1 MQRRD
6 PNAAAIG
13 FRHSFAGT
21 RPLTFDRK
29 QFQTRTESQSMPIT
43 IRQVSPAEFGEALPS
58 LIALLQ
64 ETVAAGTPMG
74 FFAPLSDRLA
84 RDYWLSIVPEL
95 ESGSR
100 VLLVAYSD
108 GRLIGSGQLALA
120 QRQNSS
126 HRAELQKLFVATAV
140 RGQGVGK
147 ALVDAL
153 HDVAL
158 RDKRRLIMLNTRR
171 GIPAEGFYKALGYL
185 EAGVMP
191 GWTIGPAGERYD
203 HVELYRELDRG

>member
-1 MQRRD
+1 
-6 PNAAAIG
+6 
-13 FRHSFAGT
+13 
-21 RPLTFDRK
+21 
-29 QFQTRTESQSMPIT
+29 MPIT
-43 IRQVSPAEFGEALPS
+43 IKKVSPSEFAEAVPS

-74 FFAPLSDRLA
+74 FFAPLSDKMA
-84 RDYWLSIVPEL
+84 RDYWLSIVPEI

-100 VLLVAYSD
+100 VLLAAYD
-108 GRLIGSGQLALA
+108 KGRLVGSGQLALA

-126 HRAELQKLFVATAV
+126 HRAELQKLFVATAA

-153 HDVAL
+153 HEVAL
-158 RDKRRLIMLNTRR
+158 RDGRHLIMLNTRR

-185 EAGVMP
+185 EVGVMP
-191 GWTIGPAGERYD
+191 GWTIGSSGERYD
-203 HVELYRELDRG
+203 HVELYRELDPR

>member
-1 MQRRD
+1 MN
-6 PNAAAIG
+6 PNTYYSSI
-13 FRHSFAGT
+13 
-21 RPLTFDRK
+21 
-29 QFQTRTESQSMPIT
+29 MPIT
-43 IRQVSPAEFGEALPS
+43 IRQISAAEFGDALLS

-74 FFAPLSDRLA
+74 FFAPLSDKMA
-84 RDYWLSIVPEL
+84 RDYWRSIMPEL

-100 VLLVAYSD
+100 VLLAAYDES
-108 GRLIGSGQLALA
+108 RLVGSGQLALA
-120 QRQNSS
+120 QRQNSA
-126 HRAELQKLFVATAV
+126 HRAELQKLFVATAA

-153 HDVAL
+153 HDIAL
-158 RDKRRLIMLNTRR
+158 REKRHLIMLNTRR

-185 EAGVMP
+185 EVGVMP

-203 HVELYRELDRG
+203 HVELYRELYPR

>member
-1 MQRRD
+1 MNVPPYERQL
-6 PNAAAIG
+6 IT
-13 FRHSFAGT
+13 F
-21 RPLTFDRK
+21 RPLTLNFYRDEPE
-29 QFQTRTESQSMPIT
+29 RTQVPVMPIT
-43 IRQVSPAEFGEALPS
+43 IQRVSAAEFAEALPS

-74 FFAPLSDRLA
+74 FFAPLSDKMA
-84 RDYWLSIVPEL
+84 RDYWLSIVPEI

-100 VLLVAYSD
+100 VLLAAYD
-108 GRLIGSGQLALA
+108 EGRLVGSGQLALA

-126 HRAELQKLFVATAV
+126 HRAELQKLFVATAA

-147 ALVDAL
+147 ALMDAL

-158 RDKRRLIMLNTRR
+158 RDKRHLIMLNTRR

-185 EAGVMP
+185 EVGVMP
-191 GWTIGPAGERYD
+191 GWTIGPEGERYD
-203 HVELYRELDRG
+203 HVELYRELDPR